1 QERGLPLAK
10 VTLELAQS
18 VDARFDAEVLKSAD
32 PRRAVERKANAGG
45 TGPASVE
52 KQIAE
57 LKSHAA
63 RARAMAD
70 AVPRLAALFDSL
82 QEAAL

>member
-1 QERGLPLAK
+1 
-10 VTLELAQS
+10 
-18 VDARFDAEVLKSAD
+18 LKSAD

-45 TGPASVE
+45 PGPASVE
-52 KQIAE
+52 KQIVE

-70 AVPRLAALFDSL
+70 AVPRLGSLFESL